1 MKSTIRLF
9 RALPIKEEIVKTQTT
24 ELLNKTIRRGFIF
37 SPEVIANYSNYDDLI
52 KLIEKEVGL
61 TPEQLNSSFHKSW
74 EKIKTASIEQLVIE
88 QLVHYFTTYGFES
101 LGIYDKDSVY
111 IPNEELNIPQLEEG
125 ITLVIIKGYTK
136 EELKEKLISL
146 LQSGI
151 ALSEDT
157 IKDVM
162 DVAVFTEFNEQDVS
176 TVRNK
181 EVKAQLYEYL
191 DLVPSNPTEF
201 LRYVIYKTINKT
213 LLIKN
218 EGTIDEIKKEIT
230 NKFAI
235 VKLFKKYGED
245 YGLERLAEV
254 FLRFKPLFLAFK
266 ANSRLKPVVN
276 KIRRLA
282 IKNHKPMPEDYLN
295 TITSKIKNGTIDK
308 DKLKLE
314 LEKVNIFRKIRVLYS
329 IQYRLNFNKMENKI

>member
-9 RALPIKEEIVKTQTT
+9 RALPVKEKGLVPELSTKKSN
-24 ELLNKTIRRGFIF
+24 ELLEKTIRRGFIF

-52 KLIEKEVGL
+52 RLIEKEVGL
-61 TPEQLNSSFHKSW
+61 TPEQLNASFHKSW

-88 QLVHYFTTYGFES
+88 QIIHYFTTYGFES
-101 LGIYDKDSVY
+101 LGIYNKDSVY

-125 ITLVIIKGYTK
+125 INLVIIKGYTK
-136 EELKEKLISL
+136 EELKEKLLTL

-201 LRYVIYKTINKT
+201 LRYAIYKTINKT
-213 LLIKN
+213 LIIKN
-218 EGTIDEIKKEIT
+218 KEIIDE
-230 NKFAI
+230 
-235 VKLFKKYGED
+235 
-245 YGLERLAEV
+245 
-254 FLRFKPLFLAFK
+254 
-266 ANSRLKPVVN
+266 
-276 KIRRLA
+276 
-282 IKNHKPMPEDYLN
+282 
-295 TITSKIKNGTIDK
+295 
-308 DKLKLE
+308 
-314 LEKVNIFRKIRVLYS
+314 
-329 IQYRLNFNKMENKI
+329 